1 MTYDEQSLMTI
12 ERPSLA
18 SVARRAAL
26 ARAWKKVRANRGG
39 PGIDAISL
47 KEFERNLEVNLA
59 ELSRNLV
66 NRTYEPLPARRVMV
80 PKTNGKQRELA
91 IPAVRDRVAQRAVL
105 DAIEPLFEPQFLD
118 CSYAFRPGR
127 STEMAVQQILVA
139 RARGYRWVVDA
150 DIHDFFPTIDNR
162 LLMGEV
168 AETVEDADLLHLI
181 EQWLESGALA
191 HMPPRALWGERWRS
205 SIASAEMAVRDT
217 VNDFLDGYVHDRLGA
232 SASRSMEDGSYG
244 EEVDGD
250 GDEEEGGPARQPLAR
265 RSGLGR
271 VVLRRFVED
280 GLLFAIAQRSLL
292 RGASLAKVLGIGGAA
307 VAALTLAPAAIR
319 KLRDLPASRAVGTL
333 QGAPI
338 SPLLSNIYLHPF
350 DLELQSRQHRLVRY
364 CDDFLVLCQSEAEAR
379 SALEVSR
386 AALDKRRLQLSAE
399 KTDVRG
405 PSEGFTF
412 LGYEF
417 NPNGGV
423 LPPPGIPDVV
433 KRRVIEFAL
442 RTLDQTRNKLEGVR
456 VRGRI
461 HVKEQA

>member
-39 PGIDAISL
+39 PGIDAISIR
-47 KEFERNLEVNLA
+47 EFERKLEANLA
-59 ELSRNLV
+59 ELSRNLI

-191 HMPPRALWGERWRS
+191 SMPPRALWGERWRS

-217 VNDFLDGYVHDRLGA
+217 VNQFLDGYVSEKLGT
-232 SASRSMEDGSYG
+232 SDSSLEEDGSFG
-244 EEVDGD
+244 ESTEDRG
-250 GDEEEGGPARQPLAR
+250 GQEEDDSKRDVAP
-265 RSGLGR
+265 RSRLGR

-307 VAALTLAPAAIR
+307 VAALTFAPAAIR

-350 DLELQSRQHRLVRY
+350 DLELRTHRHRLVRY

-386 AALDKRRLQLSAE
+386 AALDKRRLRLSAE
-399 KTDVRG
+399 KTSVRG
-405 PSEGFTF
+405 PSDGFTF

-417 NPNGGV
+417 RPDGGV

-442 RTLDQTRNKLEGVR
+442 RTLDQTRTKLEGVR
-456 VRGRI
+456 VRGRNYG
-461 HVKEQA
+461 KE